1 MNTTK
6 QPYEAPTLRCNGD
19 VVEHTHAHKVL
30 SIEMDTSPRFPL
42 GSVGFGV

>member
-6 QPYEAPTLRCNGD
+6 QAYEAPTLRYNGD
-19 VVEHTHAHKVL
+19 VLEHTHADKVL
-30 SIEMDTSPRFPL
+30 SIEMDTSPRFPA